1 MIVLTKVKK
10 NEKYIADEKKI
21 RKTMIDKNI
30 RTINELSRLSG
41 GVSKPKIYEF
51 LNGKS
56 PLQTTF
62 VRLAEFLEIDPNE
75 LIVEV
80 EEDEY

>member
-1 MIVLTKVKK
+1 MK
-10 NEKYIADEKKI
+10 KYIADEKKI
-21 RKTMIDKNI
+21 RKIMIDKKI
-30 RTINELSRLSG
+30 KTINELSRLS

-51 LNGKS
+51 LNGKT

-62 VRLAEFLEIDPNE
+62 VRLAEFLETDSNE

>member
-1 MIVLTKVKK
+1 MK
-10 NEKYIADEKKI
+10 KYIADEKKI

-30 RTINELSRLSG
+30 KTINEFSRLS

-51 LNGKS
+51 LNGNT

-62 VRLAEFLEIDPNE
+62 IRLAEFLEIDPNE

>member
-1 MIVLTKVKK
+1 MRK
-10 NEKYIADEKKI
+10 NQ
-21 RKTMIDKNI
+21 KTMIDKNI

-41 GVSKPKIYEF
+41 FKPKIYEF
-51 LNGKS
+51 QWKITAKLR
-56 PLQTTF
+56 

>member
-1 MIVLTKVKK
+1 M
-10 NEKYIADEKKI
+10 DSQ
-21 RKTMIDKNI
+21 
-30 RTINELSRLSG
+30 NELSRLS

-51 LNGKS
+51 LNGNT

>member
-1 MIVLTKVKK
+1 MK
-10 NEKYIADEKKI
+10 KYIADEKKI

-30 RTINELSRLSG
+30 KTINELSRLS

-51 LNGKS
+51 LNGNT

-80 EEDEY
+80 KEDEY

>member
-10 NEKYIADEKKI
+10 MKKYIADEKKI

-30 RTINELSRLSG
+30 RTINELSRLS

>member
-1 MIVLTKVKK
+1 
-10 NEKYIADEKKI
+10 
-21 RKTMIDKNI
+21 MIDKNI

>member
-1 MIVLTKVKK
+1 MR
-10 NEKYIADEKKI
+10 KI

-30 RTINELSRLSG
+30 RTINELSRLS

>member
-1 MIVLTKVKK
+1 MK
-10 NEKYIADEKKI
+10 KYIADEKKI

-30 RTINELSRLSG
+30 KTINELSRLS

-51 LNGKS
+51 LNGNT

-80 EEDEY
+80 DDDEY

>member
-1 MIVLTKVKK
+1 MK
-10 NEKYIADEKKI
+10 KYIADEKKI
-21 RKTMIDKNI
+21 RKIMIDKKI
-30 RTINELSRLSG
+30 KTINELSRLSG
-41 GVSKPKIYEF
+41 VSKPKLYEF
-51 LNGKS
+51 LNGKT

-62 VRLAEFLEIDPNE
+62 VRLAEFLETDSNE